1 MICPYKCDEDCIETL
16 LSDGLLL
23 SIGCVVISLM
33 ISLYLIIRH
42 LMNFNMPFF
51 QSKIISIKIFF
62 TLLVILMMAPFYG
75 LISIM
80 SMEFHVRLNSN
91 IVVNRV

>member
-1 MICPYKCDEDCIETL
+1 MICPYRCDEDCIETL

-23 SIGCVVISLM
+23 SIGCVVISLI

-51 QSKIISIKIFF
+51 
-62 TLLVILMMAPFYG
+62 
-75 LISIM
+75 
-80 SMEFHVRLNSN
+80 
-91 IVVNRV
+91 